1 MNKHYCPY
9 CGERTLS
16 TSQKFMGKEYNIG
29 FGKLSNKIWFS
40 CPNCHN
46 EVDKRITEK
55 GVKKSQWVVLLIF
68 ALFLLFLLFVALD
81 LVWIGLIAFC
91 FAAVLIFYFCA
102 ISAKHDIF
110 VRKPGKYNDTIV
122 SASLFLS
129 EKAEIHNHGIYF
141 LGASDRLWSKRSAG
155 GEYLIEISEYD
166 KASQKCNIRFIKPKD
181 PQIQF
186 SNFLLYAEGY
196 NIGKGT
202 IIKG

>member
-1 MNKHYCPY
+1 M
-9 CGERTLS
+9 
-16 TSQKFMGKEYNIG
+16 
-29 FGKLSNKIWFS
+29 
-40 CPNCHN
+40 
-46 EVDKRITEK
+46 IT
-55 GVKKSQWVVLLIF
+55 I
-68 ALFLLFLLFVALD
+68 
-81 LVWIGLIAFC
+81 FC
-91 FAAVLIFYFCA
+91 FI
-102 ISAKHDIF
+102 ISFTDIKHEIF

-141 LGASDRLWSKRSAG
+141 LGASDRLWSQRSAG

-202 IIKG
+202 IIKE

>member
-16 TSQKFMGKEYNIG
+16 TSQKFMGKKVDIG
-29 FGKLSNKIWFS
+29 TGKLTNKIWFS

-46 EVDKRITEK
+46 EVDKRMTEK
-55 GVKKSQWVVLLIF
+55 GAKKGRWFFI
-68 ALFLLFLLFVALD
+68 LFLAFLLLFLLFVALD

-91 FAAVLIFYFCA
+91 FAAVFAFILSFIG
-102 ISAKHDIF
+102 SKHDIF

-141 LGASDRLWSKRSAG
+141 LGASDRLWSQRSAG

-166 KASQKCNIRFIKPKD
+166 KASKTCNIRFIKPKD

-196 NIGKGT
+196 YIGKGT
-202 IIKG
+202 IIKE